1 MSKYPRTPHLPWSPG
16 GTSDDKKIK
25 SIDYFLD
32 KNIIIPE
39 KMDGSN
45 VCLQSNNCF
54 ARSHSSQPNHP
65 SFDAFKSL
73 HSQVKHLIPD
83 NLQIFGEWLFAK
95 HSIYYDNLPS
105 WLMIFGVRDL
115 KNKTWASWEEV
126 ALWGQELK
134 VATVPLLFEGAA
146 PDKEDKLI
154 NLINNFTDQ
163 KSSLGEAREGI
174 VIRLSGSFSD
184 IDFSKSIAKW
194 VRKDHVQTDDHW
206 KHQQIIKNKKI

>member
-25 SIDYFLD
+25 SIDHFL
-32 KNIIIPE
+32 NRIIIITE

-45 VCLQSNNCF
+45 VCLESNNCF

-73 HSQVKHLIPD
+73 HSQIKHLIPN

-95 HSIYYDNLPS
+95 HSIYYDHLPS

-115 KNKTWASWEEV
+115 KNNTWGSWEEV
-126 ALWGQELK
+126 ILWAQELN
-134 VATVPLLFEGAA
+134 VPTAPLLFEGVA
-146 PDKEDKLI
+146 PDSKDKLI
-154 NLINNFTDQ
+154 KLINNFAND
-163 KSSLGEAREGI
+163 KSSLGESREGI
-174 VIRLSGSFSD
+174 VIRLASSFAD
-184 IDFSKSIAKW
+184 IDFHKSVAKW

-206 KHQQIIKNKKI
+206 KNRQIIKNKII